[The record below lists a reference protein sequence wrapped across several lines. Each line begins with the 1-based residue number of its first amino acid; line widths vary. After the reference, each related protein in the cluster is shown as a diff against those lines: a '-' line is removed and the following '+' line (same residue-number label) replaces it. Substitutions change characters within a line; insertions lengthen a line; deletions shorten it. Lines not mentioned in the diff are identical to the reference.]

1 MIFFLTFNTF
11 LCAGFSRQIIQILKD
26 HNIQYSSFDI
36 LSDEEVRQGL
46 KIYSNWPT
54 FPQVYVNGEI
64 IGGLD
69 IVKVQDTRSSVLFF
83 EIFLYVSKHRFLHRL
98 MLCIILTVRV
108 SGRRVCSRLAVISC
122 MLLYI
127 PSELILLKASRALL
141 LREEG

>member
-1 MIFFLTFNTF
+1 MIFFLTFNAF

-69 IVKVQDTRSSVLFF
+69 IIKVQDTRSSVFCFLRYFSMFTNTDFF
-83 EIFLYVSKHRFLHRL
+83 TAWCCALSYQFVFQDA
-98 MLCIILTVRV
+98 
-108 SGRRVCSRLAVISC
+108 VCVL
-122 MLLYI
+122 
-127 PSELILLKASRALL
+127 
-141 LREEG
+141 G